1 MSKYTE
7 EYINQVLNRKDEKK
21 YSSLDYIEG
30 VLNRQ
35 KKSPA
40 AKAAAGPLQIQ
51 QPETE
56 KEPQEPEKNDRQ
68 TGGNWLTKLFGP
80 GQAEKNDSTP
90 NQRDVAE
97 KNSGAGDLIQ
107 RKADSS
113 VTTTADWQEKE
124 KAAEQRRQELIR
136 QASQGK
142 GTWSTRKTE
151 STEAY
156 RAQYA
161 DRAGVLAEK
170 SNILEKNLTSAL
182 EKAEQMGGSEAQR
195 MLIDDEL
202 TNKAVNDLLEQT
214 SVEDYL
220 AADEWIDLEQRA
232 AIALLNRYRDSAEN
246 REAAKNY
253 DSQTDEKKA
262 ELDLYAALE
271 EKLGTG
277 TTLAKRVS
285 NAAGSMAYNLLGT
298 PDVLL
303 QTGKQ
308 AAADFSENWNNEEWQ
323 EIGRQIV
330 QVNNQIAIRQ
340 EIGGQDDPELQSLL
354 ARRQE
359 LEQQRAAVEQ
369 RTPLDQSSYGAKA
382 MAMSAELN
390 RQGQEGLSKGG
401 KVAYGVGYSVADNLS
416 VAPLYFVPGGGGVA
430 LGIQGA
436 KAGAQRMAE
445 LGERGVSAGE
455 ALARGAVS
463 GGIEAATEKIGMDNL
478 VDIVGKGGKK
488 ALNSWVKGQL
498 TSLAKSGGQSAAARV
513 ASAIVSN
520 AGAEGLEEAASYI
533 GNYAADQL
541 FEDPES
547 EFSVEEFLGQAGMG
561 ALAGAVMGGGGAV
574 LNGISRAG
582 TAPNGPQTSV
592 PANEGNTM
600 HEGATPAQS
609 PAQSVQQLVYGEQS
623 TAGGNWLEQ
632 LYPGSA
638 NTQQSESILQADAE
652 TQTGEIEIVN
662 LDNTAV
668 DDNPETHTAEELARI
683 EEYKNAA
690 DPGLA
695 NFYENVLNGQ
705 YDGRPYIVGMV
716 NDRAAQAIDNL
727 TGINVRGNAHTL
739 DDNGVRHI
747 ENRHGAEGNA
757 DNTMA
762 DVEDVSRAQY
772 ILDNFDEAHLSKKK
786 AEGYST
792 KDGKPAPVV
801 IFSKKIDGSHV
812 VVEAACDGK
821 KKRSYIISEYISPNG
836 VDAKKMAK
844 SWYPR
849 DAHRSAPT
857 LTSETQIPMTSPNSV
872 YHASVDEVNGLEQ
885 HGITPESPLQS
896 PMQSNTTAAADPVLQ
911 PFTAEAVAA
920 RRMEEKNAQRQAAH
934 PSAAPAGPVQS
945 TTGSS
950 WLEQLYPGGNDTRP
964 QETSPQAML
973 TAEQTA
979 PEYTGQ
985 QTSKS
990 QSIQNRK
997 VSEFVDRVGEI
1008 LGVPRGARREY
1019 LRPLAAELA
1028 EQIRTT
1034 GHVDQQLIDQ
1044 VFDTAY
1050 SQGVVEQ
1057 NDFYE
1062 TYKDLKDQLRASRLT
1077 LDSGSRKSGAYYQ
1090 DLLRKAFGVVQV
1102 VNDGGVP
1109 VDVAYQ
1115 ELSESYPNLF
1125 DSEITNPLDQL
1136 ERIVEVGRSI
1146 HKTAVNLESLRGE
1159 EAEEF
1164 RYWARNDFDRALE
1177 DLTDGVYQVRRLEED
1192 VARQQ
1197 AAKNAPMPQ
1206 PINTEQAK
1214 AVYEAAA
1221 KLQREADRVMSR
1233 AALTKTDKVVVDRL
1247 LKGEV
1252 TPEQLQQENTENLG
1266 QILMVYQAKKRVQD
1280 GLAPIR
1286 AYNAQLR
1293 TGRASHMQ
1301 ELLEGTETWK
1311 DKKIGLAYSTETME
1325 RNVRDISKG
1334 DEVGRRLVEEVFTP
1348 VHQHEAEATRWKE
1361 NWRQRIKDLGLNK
1374 EESEYTQIYG
1384 ELAGLEAAE
1393 QMGLKRREAEYDA
1406 LKKAQQDYLKE
1417 HSGKIDQA
1425 KVEEAVSIFRAAYDQ
1440 IFEQMNDA
1448 YIRNGYAPVQYRKG
1462 YFPHFTEN
1470 RPDGF
1475 VRTMAKAL
1483 GFDIQDNRLPTDIAG
1498 LTYQFRPGRRWNPF
1512 AKERTGFETTYDAV
1526 RGFDRY
1532 LEVAADVIY
1541 HTEDIQNLRA
1551 LEDGVRYKYGDQGI
1565 KDRMDRIRADETL
1578 TEEERRAAIESIQ
1591 AQGKSHLSNFVQEVN
1606 EYTNL
1611 LAGKKSHHDRM
1622 VEKDA
1627 GRTIYQLM
1635 ANLENRVAANMVAVN
1650 PGSWLTNF
1658 IPITQASAEVSTGS
1672 LIKAARETAKSYF
1685 ADDGFADRSVF
1696 LTNRR
1701 GSDPL
1706 SKTALQKISGALSS
1720 PMQYI
1725 DEFTSNVVTRG
1736 KYLDNV
1742 KEGMDTAAAMADA
1755 DAYAARLMADRSKGA
1770 LPTVF
1775 GRKNPLTRLL
1785 TMYQVEV
1792 NNQARYLV
1800 KDLPDAMKG
1809 QGVKAIALAM
1819 LKFTIFAYLYNDL
1832 YELLTGRR
1840 SALDFI
1846 DIANQAVGDFSGY
1859 ELPNTFTEIGR
1870 VASGN
1875 ASSEDFRT
1883 ERKGAVAGVTAL
1895 GENVAEQMPF
1905 VGGLL
1910 GGGRVPISS
1919 ALPDVGTLSTSVAG
1933 LISGETNAAKAGQ
1946 TIGRELA
1953 KPAAYILPPVGGGQ
1967 IKKAVEGGSVLAEGG
1982 RYTINSDGER
1992 QLQFAVED
2000 PSAGDW
2006 LKALTFGPWALPEA
2020 QEYLDS
2026 GKSKSVGYTQAY
2038 EDGYSTNILEQ
2049 LYPSSTTGKAGQA
2062 TYEGMLGSADAA
2074 PVDSWLQKLYGATE
2088 NKGVLPS
2095 NTTTS
2100 VTVDG
2105 ESWKL
2110 TGTEAMEF
2118 AGVKQQTSYS
2128 ILSALYPVADSFDQ
2142 SVQANYAAK
2151 AQDYAAAQAKEQ
2163 VLGIAPAENSWV
2175 TKVQDFAGTDEV
2187 DERLVNA
2194 MLGSSIVAETEAD
2207 YYPNGKAI
2215 SGSRKRKA
2223 LAALREAGFSAMDAL
2238 KMWEAFG

>member
-7 EYINQVLNRKDEKK
+7 EYINEKLGRTVGSSSGSK
-21 YSSLDYIEG
+21 YTEEYINEKLGRSAKSSGNSRYTEEYINKMLGRSQNQEVAATISFGDAKG

-40 AKAAAGPLQIQ
+40 AESAAGPLQIQ
-51 QPETE
+51 QAKVEKPQKSEKTE
-56 KEPQEPEKNDRQ
+56 GQAAGES
-68 TGGNWLTKLFGP
+68 WLTKLFGNT
-80 GQAEKNDSTP
+80 AEKGNK
-90 NQRDVAE
+90 E
-97 KNSGAGDLIQ
+97 KSNAVV
-107 RKADSS
+107 SS
-113 VTTTADWQEKE
+113 NLQSETTATTTADWQEKE

-220 AADEWIDLEQRA
+220 AADEWTDLEQRA
-232 AIALLNRYRDSAEN
+232 AIALLNRYRDSEEN

-271 EKLGTG
+271 EKLGSG

-285 NAAGSMAYNLLGT
+285 NAAGSMAYNLMGT

-359 LEQQRAAVEQ
+359 LEQLRAAVEQ

-390 RQGQEGLSKGG
+390 RQGQEGLSQGG

-445 LGERGVSAGE
+445 LGERGVGAGE

-498 TSLAKSGGQSAAARV
+498 TSLAKSGDQSAAARV

-561 ALAGAVMGGGGAV
+561 ALAGGIMGGGGAI
-574 LNGISRAG
+574 LNRMSGSDIPR
-582 TAPNGPQTSV
+582 NGSQNIAET
-592 PANEGNTM
+592 NEGNTI
-600 HEGATPAQS
+600 
-609 PAQSVQQLVYGEQS
+609 SV
-623 TAGGNWLEQ
+623 
-632 LYPGSA
+632 
-638 NTQQSESILQADAE
+638 SE
-652 TQTGEIEIVN
+652 
-662 LDNTAV
+662 
-668 DDNPETHTAEELARI
+668 
-683 EEYKNAA
+683 
-690 DPGLA
+690 
-695 NFYENVLNGQ
+695 
-705 YDGRPYIVGMV
+705 
-716 NDRAAQAIDNL
+716 
-727 TGINVRGNAHTL
+727 
-739 DDNGVRHI
+739 
-747 ENRHGAEGNA
+747 
-757 DNTMA
+757 
-762 DVEDVSRAQY
+762 
-772 ILDNFDEAHLSKKK
+772 
-786 AEGYST
+786 
-792 KDGKPAPVV
+792 
-801 IFSKKIDGSHV
+801 
-812 VVEAACDGK
+812 
-821 KKRSYIISEYISPNG
+821 
-836 VDAKKMAK
+836 
-844 SWYPR
+844 
-849 DAHRSAPT
+849 RSA
-857 LTSETQIPMTSPNSV
+857 
-872 YHASVDEVNGLEQ
+872 
-885 HGITPESPLQS
+885 ES
-896 PMQSNTTAAADPVLQ
+896 AADPVSRNTNAEVPIDVEHTVVDDDPQTHTSQQLLEIEKYKAAVDPRIVAFVEQARENPTNKKLGIDIAPVNQRAVQRISDILGVDVSDYVHRMRTGAVTHIDSRHGSHGKQDSSMANIEDIGRIGWVLENFDEIKRGEKANGQPAFSGEFRNKDNSHAPNIVFEKRIDGTMYVVEAVPDTNAHRLQVVSAYIQKNATKKDAALQEKQNGGAASNKYGKNFSSADASSAPSGTSENELDRVLATSSIAEAKSTVKKPALQSNATPAIDPALQ
-911 PFTAEAVAA
+911 PFTAEMVAA
-920 RRMEEKNAQRQAAH
+920 RRMEEQNARAALH
-934 PSAAPAGPVQS
+934 SDVS
-945 TTGSS
+945 NS
-950 WLEQLYPGGNDTRP
+950 WLEELWPGSTGAQQ
-964 QETSPQAML
+964 QEAASPATQA
-973 TAEQTA
+973 AEKA
-979 PEYTGQ
+979 ALAYTGRR
-985 QTSKS
+985 TAKS
-990 QSIQNRK
+990 QSIQDRK
-997 VSEFVDRVGEI
+997 VSEFANRVGEA
-1008 LGVPRGARREY
+1008 LGVPGGARREY

-1417 HSGKIDQA
+1417 HSSKIDQA

-1448 YIRNGYAPVQYRKG
+1448 YIRNGYAPVQYRQG
-1462 YFPHFTEN
+1462 YFPHFTETQ
-1470 RPDGF
+1470 PDGF

-1512 AKERTGFETTYDAV
+1512 AKERTGLETTYDAV

-1565 KDRMDRIRADETL
+1565 KDRMDKIRADDTL
-1578 TEEERRAAIESIQ
+1578 TDEEKQEKIAKIEGI
-1591 AQGKSHLSNFVQEVN
+1591 GNTHLSNFVQEVN

-1627 GRTIYQLM
+1627 GRAIYQLM
-1635 ANLENRVAANMVAVN
+1635 SNLENRVAANMVAVN

-1672 LIKAARETAKSYF
+1672 LVRAARESAKNAF
-1685 ADDGFADRSVF
+1685 ANDGFEDRSVF

-1701 GSDPL
+1701 GSDQL
-1706 SKTALQKISGALSS
+1706 SKTTLQKISSTLSS
-1720 PMQYI
+1720 PMQWI
-1725 DEFTSNVVTRG
+1725 DMFTSNVVTRG
-1736 KYLDNV
+1736 RYLDNV
-1742 KEGMDTAAAMADA
+1742 KAGMDPTMAMEDA
-1755 DAYAARLMADRSKGA
+1755 DAYAARLIADRSKGS

-1775 GRKNPLTRLL
+1775 GRKNPLWRLA

-1792 NNQARYLV
+1792 NNQLRYLV
-1800 KDLPDAMKG
+1800 KDLPDALKDDG
-1809 QGVKAIALAM
+1809 IKALAM
-1819 LKFTIFAYLYNDL
+1819 ALLKYTIFAYLYNDL
-1832 YELLTGRR
+1832 YELWTGRR

-1846 DIANQAVGDFSGY
+1846 DIANQAVGDFTGY
-1859 ELPNTFTEIGR
+1859 ELPNTFQEIDRAIKGK
-1870 VASGN
+1870 ASPD
-1875 ASSEDFRT
+1875 DFKT
-1883 ERKGAVAGVTAL
+1883 QKKGAMAGMNTL
-1895 GENVAEQMPF
+1895 YENIREQTPF
-1905 VGGLL
+1905 VSGFFD
-1910 GGGRVPISS
+1910 GGRLPISS
-1919 ALPDVGTLSTSVAG
+1919 AVPDHSLFSSIGG
-1933 LISGETNAAKAGQ
+1933 LVSGEMNSEKAKD
-1946 TIGRELA
+1946 TIERELA
-1953 KPAAYILPPVGGGQ
+1953 KPIFYMGFPVGGGQ
-1967 IKKAVEGGSVLAEGG
+1967 IKKAYEGSKVLSEGG
-1982 RYTINSDGER
+1982 RYTVNSDGER

-2006 LKALTFGPWALPEA
+2006 LKALAFGPWALPEA
-2020 QEYLDS
+2020 QEYLDG

-2049 LYPSSTTGKAGQA
+2049 LYPNSSTGKAGQA

-2105 ESWKL
+2105 ESRKL

-2151 AQDYAAAQAKEQ
+2151 AQDYTAAQAKER

-2175 TKVQDFAGTDEV
+2175 SKVQDFAGTDEV
-2187 DERLVNA
+2187 DVRLVNA

-2207 YYPNGKAI
+2207 YYSNGKAI

>member
-7 EYINQVLNRKDEKK
+7 EYINQVLSRTQKAEKQ
-21 YSSLDYIEG
+21 YSSLEYIEG
-30 VLNRQ
+30 VLNQQ

-51 QPETE
+51 QPEAE
-56 KEPQEPEKNDRQ
+56 KEPQKLEKSDGK
-68 TGGNWLTKLFGP
+68 TSENWLAKLFGN
-80 GQAEKNDSTP
+80 GQTEKNGSTL

-97 KNSGAGDLIQ
+97 KNSGADDLIQ
-107 RKADSS
+107 RKTDSS
-113 VTTTADWQEKE
+113 VTTPADWREKE
-124 KAAEQRRQELIR
+124 KAAEQRRQELLKK
-136 QASQGK
+136 ASQGN

-151 STEAY
+151 NTEAY
-156 RAQYA
+156 RKEYA
-161 DRAGVLAEK
+161 DRAGAMTEK
-170 SNILEKNLTSAL
+170 AQALEKNITSAL

-195 MLIDDEL
+195 MLLDDEL
-202 TNKAVNDLLEQT
+202 TTKAVNDLLQQT

-220 AADEWIDLEQRA
+220 AADKWTDLERRA
-232 AIALLNRYRDSAEN
+232 AIAMLNRYRDREEN

-253 DSQTDEKKA
+253 DAQTDEKKA

-271 EKLGTG
+271 EKLGVG
-277 TTLAKRVS
+277 TTLSNRVT
-285 NAAGSMAYNLLGT
+285 NAAGSMAYTLLGT
-298 PDVLL
+298 PDTIL
-303 QTGKQ
+303 QTAKQ
-308 AAADFSENWNNEEWQ
+308 AAGDFAANWNNEEWQ
-323 EIGRQIV
+323 ELGKKIV
-330 QVNNQIAIRQ
+330 QVNNQIAARQ
-340 EIGGQDDPELQSLL
+340 EVGGPDDPELQSLL
-354 ARRQE
+354 ARRAE
-359 LEQQRAAVEQ
+359 LEEQQAALEQ
-369 RTPLDQSSYGAKA
+369 KTPIDQDSYGAKA
-382 MAMSAELN
+382 MAMATELN

-401 KVAYGVGYSVADNLS
+401 KVAYGVGYSVADNLA

-445 LGERGVSAGE
+445 LGERGTGAGE

-498 TSLAKSGGQSAAARV
+498 TSLAKSGGQSTAARV

-547 EFSVEEFLGQAGMG
+547 EFSLEEFLGQAGMG
-561 ALAGAVMGGGGAV
+561 ALAGGIMGGGGAV
-574 LNGISRAG
+574 FHSASGSGASDVMSEKPTESAAKAAYENKNGEGTISIEH
-582 TAPNGPQTSV
+582 TVVDDDPKT
-592 PANEGNTM
+592 
-600 HEGATPAQS
+600 HTP
-609 PAQSVQQLVYGEQS
+609 QQLV
-623 TAGGNWLEQ
+623 A
-632 LYPGSA
+632 
-638 NTQQSESILQADAE
+638 
-652 TQTGEIEIVN
+652 
-662 LDNTAV
+662 
-668 DDNPETHTAEELARI
+668 I
-683 EEYKNAA
+683 EEYKASV
-690 DPGLA
+690 DPRIVA
-695 NFYENVLNGQ
+695 FVEQARENPTNKKLGIDIAPVNQRAVQRISEILGV
-705 YDGRPYIVGMV
+705 DVTGYIHRMRSGAVTH
-716 NDRAAQAIDNL
+716 IDS
-727 TGINVRGNAHTL
+727 
-739 DDNGVRHI
+739 
-747 ENRHGAEGNA
+747 RHGSHGKQ
-757 DNTMA
+757 DSSMA
-762 DVEDVSRAQY
+762 NIEDMGRIGWVLENY
-772 ILDNFDEAHLSKKK
+772 DEIERGEK
-786 AEGYST
+786 AN
-792 KDGKPAPVV
+792 GKPSFSGEFRNKDNSHAPNVV
-801 IFSKKIDGSHV
+801 FKKRIDGTMY
-812 VVEAACDGK
+812 VVEAVPDT
-821 KKRSYIISEYISPNG
+821 
-836 VDAKKMAK
+836 
-844 SWYPR
+844 
-849 DAHRSAPT
+849 DAHRMQVVSAYIQKNNTKKDAALQTKQNGEAASKKYGKNLSSADASSAPSG
-857 LTSETQIPMTSPNSV
+857 TSENELDRVLATSSITG
-872 YHASVDEVNGLEQ
+872 AESAVNEPGVRL
-885 HGITPESPLQS
+885 
-896 PMQSNTTAAADPVLQ
+896 NAAPAIDPVLE
-911 PFTAEAVAA
+911 PFTADAVAA
-920 RRMEEKNAQRQAAH
+920 RMRAEVGAQAGQSAPAAALHGDVSNSWLEELWPGSTGAQGQEAA
-934 PSAAPAGPVQS
+934 PEAATGGTEQAAPA
-945 TTGSS
+945 
-950 WLEQLYPGGNDTRP
+950 
-964 QETSPQAML
+964 
-973 TAEQTA
+973 
-979 PEYTGQ
+979 YTGQ
-985 QTSKS
+985 RTAK
-990 QSIQNRK
+990 IQNIQKRK
-997 VSEFVDRVGEI
+997 ESEFINRVGEAF
-1008 LGVPRGARREY
+1008 GVPIGARREY
-1019 LRPLAAELA
+1019 LRPLAAQLA
-1028 EQIRTT
+1028 EQLRTT
-1034 GHVDQQLIDQ
+1034 GHADQQLVDR
-1044 VFDTAY
+1044 VFETAY
-1050 SQGVVEQ
+1050 EQGIVEQ

-1062 TYKDLKDQLRASRLT
+1062 TYKGLKDQLRATRLT
-1077 LDSGSRKSGAYYQ
+1077 LDRESRNSGVYYQ
-1090 DLLRKAFGVVQV
+1090 DLLHKGFGTVQI
-1102 VNDGGVP
+1102 VNEGGIP

-1125 DSEITNPLDQL
+1125 DPEITAPLNQL

-1334 DEVGRRLVEEVFTP
+1334 DEVGRRLVKEVFTP

-1417 HSGKIDQA
+1417 HSSKIDQT

-1611 LAGKKSHHDRM
+1611 LAGKKSHYDRM

-1755 DAYAARLMADRSKGA
+1755 DSYAARLMADRSKGA

-1800 KDLPDAMKG
+1800 KDLPDAMRG

-1883 ERKGAVAGVTAL
+1883 ERKGTVAGVTAL

-1933 LISGETNAAKAGQ
+1933 LISGEINAAKAGQ

-1967 IKKAVEGGSVLAEGG
+1967 IKKAVEGGSVLADGG

-2020 QEYLDS
+2020 QEYLDG

-2049 LYPSSTTGKAGQA
+2049 LYPSSATGKAGQA

-2074 PVDSWLQKLYGATE
+2074 PVDSWLKELYGATE
-2088 NKGVLPS
+2088 DKGVLPS

-2105 ESWKL
+2105 ESRKL

-2238 KMWEAFG
+2238 KMWETFS

>member
-7 EYINQVLNRKDEKK
+7 EYIDKILNQTQSSSGNQ
-21 YSSLDYIEG
+21 YSSVDYIEG

-40 AKAAAGPLQIQ
+40 AESAAGPLQIQ
-51 QPETE
+51 QAKVEKPQKSEKTE
-56 KEPQEPEKNDRQ
+56 GQAAGES
-68 TGGNWLTKLFGP
+68 WLTKLFGNT
-80 GQAEKNDSTP
+80 AEKGNK
-90 NQRDVAE
+90 E
-97 KNSGAGDLIQ
+97 KSNAVV
-107 RKADSS
+107 SS
-113 VTTTADWQEKE
+113 NLQSETTATTTADWQEKE

-220 AADEWIDLEQRA
+220 AADEWTDLEQRA

-308 AAADFSENWNNEEWQ
+308 TAADFSENWNNEEWQ

-390 RQGQEGLSKGG
+390 RQGQEGLSQGG

-445 LGERGVSAGE
+445 LGERGIGAGE

-478 VDIVGKGGKK
+478 VDIVGKGGKR

-498 TSLAKSGGQSAAARV
+498 SSLAKSGGQSAAARV

-541 FEDPES
+541 FSDPES
-547 EFSVEEFLGQAGMG
+547 EFSVEELLSQAGMG
-561 ALAGAVMGGGGAV
+561 ALAGGIMGGGGAM
-574 LNGISRAG
+574 LNGISGAG
-582 TAPNGPQTSV
+582 TAQNGPQTSV
-592 PANEGNTM
+592 PANGRNNTM
-600 HEGATPAQS
+600 PEGETPAQQ
-609 PAQSVQQLVYGEQS
+609 PVYGEQS
-623 TAGGNWLEQ
+623 TAGGSWLEQ
-632 LYPGSA
+632 LYPGGA
-638 NTQQSESILQADAE
+638 NTQQSESVMQTDAE
-652 TQTGEIEIVN
+652 TQTGESEIVN

-668 DDNPETHTAEELARI
+668 DDNPETHTTEELARI

-695 NFYENVLNGQ
+695 NFYENVLNGK
-705 YDGRPYIVGMV
+705 YNGRPYTVGMV
-716 NDRAAQAIDNL
+716 NDRAAQAIDDL
-727 TGINVRGNAHTL
+727 TGINVRGNAHVL

-821 KKRSYIISEYISPNG
+821 KNRSYIISEYISPNG

-857 LTSETQIPMTSPNSV
+857 LTSETQTPMTSPNSV
-872 YHASVDEVNGLEQ
+872 YHK
-885 HGITPESPLQS
+885 
-896 PMQSNTTAAADPVLQ
+896 MQSNATTTVDPVLQ

-920 RRMEEKNAQRQAAH
+920 RRMEEQNAQRQAAQ
-934 PSAAPAGPVQS
+934 PSAPPAGPVQN
-945 TTGSS
+945 TAGSN
-950 WLEQLYPGGNDTRP
+950 WLEQLYPGGNDTRT
-964 QETSPQAML
+964 QETSPQAVP

-985 QTSKS
+985 RTAKS
-990 QSIQNRK
+990 QNIQNRK
-997 VSEFVDRVGEI
+997 VSEFANRVGES
-1008 LGVPRGARREY
+1008 LGVPGGARREY

-1034 GHVDQQLIDQ
+1034 GHADQQLVDQ
-1044 VFDTAY
+1044 VFETAY
-1050 SQGVVEQ
+1050 DQGIVEQ

-1062 TYKDLKDQLRASRLT
+1062 TYEGLKKQLRATRLT
-1077 LDSGSRKSGAYYQ
+1077 LDSESRKSGVYYTE
-1090 DLLRKAFGVVQV
+1090 LRQKAKGIVQL
-1102 VNDGGVP
+1102 VNEGGVP

-1125 DSEITNPLDQL
+1125 DSEITAPLNQL

-1146 HKTAVNLESLRGE
+1146 KKASVNLDAYYGE
-1159 EAEEF
+1159 DAPEF
-1164 RYWARNDFDRALE
+1164 RAWARNDFDRALE
-1177 DLTDGVYQVRRLEED
+1177 DLTDGIYKVRRLEED
-1192 VARQQ
+1192 TARRQE
-1197 AAKNAPMPQ
+1197 AKNAPEPE
-1206 PINTEQAK
+1206 PIDTAQVK

-1221 KLQREADRVMSR
+1221 KLQRQADRVMSR
-1233 AALTKTDKVVVDRL
+1233 AALTEADQVVVDRL

-1252 TPEQLQQENTENLG
+1252 TPQQLQAEGTENLG
-1266 QILMVYQAKKRVQD
+1266 DILMVYQAKKQVKD

-1293 TGRASHMQ
+1293 DSRASHMQ
-1301 ELLEGTETWK
+1301 ELLQGTESWK
-1311 DKKIGLAYSTETME
+1311 DKSLGLAYSTETME

-1334 DEVGRRLVEEVFTP
+1334 DAVGKKLVEEVFAP
-1348 VHQHEAEATRWKE
+1348 VHKHEAEATRWKE
-1361 NWRQRIKDLGLNK
+1361 KWRQEIKELGLTR
-1374 EESEYTQIYG
+1374 EESEYTQLYG

-1393 QMGLKRREAEYDA
+1393 QMGLQRRETEYEA
-1406 LKKAQQDYLKE
+1406 LKKAQAEYLEK
-1417 HSGKIDQA
+1417 HGDKIDMA
-1425 KVEEAVSIFRAAYDQ
+1425 KVEDAVTAFRKAYDS

-1448 YIRNGYAPVQYRKG
+1448 YIRNGYAPVQYRQG
-1462 YFPHFTEN
+1462 YFPHFTETQ
-1470 RPDGF
+1470 PDGF

-1551 LEDGVRYKYGDQGI
+1551 LEDGIRYKYGDQGI

-1578 TEEERRAAIESIQ
+1578 TEDERRAAIESIQ

-1622 VEKDA
+1622 VEKDS
-1627 GRTIYQLM
+1627 GRAIYQLM

-1696 LTNRR
+1696 LTNRM

-1706 SKTALQKISGALSS
+1706 SKTTLQKISGTLSS

-1725 DEFTSNVVTRG
+1725 DEFTANVVTRG

-1742 KEGMDTAAAMADA
+1742 KAGMDPETAMADA

-1770 LPTVF
+1770 LPTYF
-1775 GRKNPLTRLL
+1775 GRKNPFTRLL

-1809 QGVKAIALAM
+1809 QGAKAIALAM

-1846 DIANQAVGDFSGY
+1846 DIANQAVGDFTGY
-1859 ELPNTFTEIGR
+1859 ELPNTFAEIGR
-1870 VASGN
+1870 AVSGK
-1875 ASSEDFRT
+1875 ASSEDFKT
-1883 ERKGAVAGVTAL
+1883 QRKGAVAGVTAL
-1895 GENVAEQMPF
+1895 GKNIAEQTPF

-1919 ALPDVGTLSTSVAG
+1919 ALPDPIALGGSVVG
-1933 LISGETNAAKAGQ
+1933 LISGEKNAVKAGE
-1946 TIGRELA
+1946 TIARELA
-1953 KPAAYILPPVGGGQ
+1953 KPTAYILPPVGGGQ
-1967 IKKAVEGGSVLAEGG
+1967 IKKAAEGGSVLAEGG
-1982 RYTINSDGER
+1982 RYTVNSDGER
-1992 QLQFAVED
+1992 QLQYAVED

-2006 LKALTFGPWALPEA
+2006 LKTLTFGPWALPEA
-2020 QEYLDS
+2020 QEYLNS
-2026 GKSKSVGYTQAY
+2026 GKSKSVGYTEAY
-2038 EDGYSTNILEQ
+2038 ESGYPINILEQ
-2049 LYPSSTTGKAGQA
+2049 LYPNSTTGKAGQA
-2062 TYEGMLGSADAA
+2062 SYERMLGDENAA
-2074 PVDSWLQKLYGATE
+2074 PVDNWLLQLYGATE
-2088 NKGVLPS
+2088 DKSVLPS

-2105 ESWKL
+2105 ESRKL
-2110 TGTEAMEF
+2110 TGTEAMEY
-2118 AGVKQQTSYS
+2118 ADTKQQISFN
-2128 ILSALYPVADSFDQ
+2128 ILSALYPVADSFDPA
-2142 SVQANYAAK
+2142 VQANYAAK
-2151 AQDYAAAQAKEQ
+2151 AQDYATAQAKEQ
-2163 VLGIAPAENSWV
+2163 VLGITPAENSWV
-2175 TKVQDFAGTDEV
+2175 AKVQDLAGTEEV
-2187 DERLVNA
+2187 DVRLVNA

-2223 LAALREAGFSAMDAL
+2223 LAALREAGFNAMDAL
-2238 KMWEAFG
+2238 KMWEVFS

>member
-7 EYINQVLNRKDEKK
+7 EYIDKILNQTQSSSGNQ
-21 YSSLDYIEG
+21 YSSVDYIEG

-40 AKAAAGPLQIQ
+40 AESAAGPLQIQ
-51 QPETE
+51 QAKVEKPQKSEKTE
-56 KEPQEPEKNDRQ
+56 GQAAGES
-68 TGGNWLTKLFGP
+68 WLTKLFGNT
-80 GQAEKNDSTP
+80 AEKDNK
-90 NQRDVAE
+90 E
-97 KNSGAGDLIQ
+97 KSNAVV
-107 RKADSS
+107 SS
-113 VTTTADWQEKE
+113 NLQSETTATTTADWQEKE

-220 AADEWIDLEQRA
+220 AADEWTDLEQRA

-390 RQGQEGLSKGG
+390 RQGQEGLSQGG

-561 ALAGAVMGGGGAV
+561 ALAGGIMGGGGAI
-574 LNGISRAG
+574 LNSMSGFDIPR
-582 TAPNGPQTSV
+582 NGSQSIAET
-592 PANEGNTM
+592 NDGNTI
-600 HEGATPAQS
+600 
-609 PAQSVQQLVYGEQS
+609 SV
-623 TAGGNWLEQ
+623 
-632 LYPGSA
+632 
-638 NTQQSESILQADAE
+638 SE
-652 TQTGEIEIVN
+652 
-662 LDNTAV
+662 
-668 DDNPETHTAEELARI
+668 
-683 EEYKNAA
+683 
-690 DPGLA
+690 
-695 NFYENVLNGQ
+695 
-705 YDGRPYIVGMV
+705 
-716 NDRAAQAIDNL
+716 
-727 TGINVRGNAHTL
+727 
-739 DDNGVRHI
+739 
-747 ENRHGAEGNA
+747 
-757 DNTMA
+757 
-762 DVEDVSRAQY
+762 
-772 ILDNFDEAHLSKKK
+772 
-786 AEGYST
+786 
-792 KDGKPAPVV
+792 
-801 IFSKKIDGSHV
+801 
-812 VVEAACDGK
+812 
-821 KKRSYIISEYISPNG
+821 
-836 VDAKKMAK
+836 
-844 SWYPR
+844 
-849 DAHRSAPT
+849 RSA
-857 LTSETQIPMTSPNSV
+857 
-872 YHASVDEVNGLEQ
+872 
-885 HGITPESPLQS
+885 ES
-896 PMQSNTTAAADPVLQ
+896 AADPVSGNTNEEVPIDVEHTVVDDDPQTHTSQQLLEIEKYKAAVDPRIVAFVEQARENPTNKKLGIDIAPVNQRAVQRISDILGVDVSDYVHRMRTSAVTHIDSRHGSHGKQDSSMANIEDIGRIGWVLENFDEIKRGEKANGQPAFSGEFRNKDNSHAPNIVFQKRIDGTMYVVEAVPDTNAHRLQ
-911 PFTAEAVAA
+911 VVSAYIQKNATKKDAALQEKQNGGAASNKYGKNFSSADASSAPSGTSENELDRVLATSSIAEAESTVKKPALQSNATPAIDPALQQFTAEMVAA
-920 RRMEEKNAQRQAAH
+920 RRMEERNAQVAQHSDVSNSWLEELWPGSTGAQQQEAASPATQAAEK
-934 PSAAPAGPVQS
+934 AAPA
-945 TTGSS
+945 
-950 WLEQLYPGGNDTRP
+950 
-964 QETSPQAML
+964 
-973 TAEQTA
+973 
-979 PEYTGQ
+979 YTGQ
-985 QTSKS
+985 RTAKS
-990 QSIQNRK
+990 QSIQDRK
-997 VSEFVDRVGEI
+997 VSEFANRVGEA
-1008 LGVPRGARREY
+1008 LGVPGGARREY
-1019 LRPLAAELA
+1019 LRPLAVELA

-1034 GHVDQQLIDQ
+1034 GHADQQLVDR

-1050 SQGVVEQ
+1050 DQGIVEQ

-1062 TYKDLKDQLRASRLT
+1062 TYEGLKKQLRATRLT
-1077 LDSGSRKSGAYYQ
+1077 LDSESRKSGVYYTE
-1090 DLLRKAFGVVQV
+1090 LRQKAMGIVQL
-1102 VNDGGVP
+1102 VNEGGVP

-1125 DSEITNPLDQL
+1125 DPEITAPLDQL
-1136 ERIVEVGRSI
+1136 ERIIEVGRSI
-1146 HKTAVNLESLRGE
+1146 KKAAVNLDAYYGE
-1159 EAEEF
+1159 DAPEF
-1164 RYWARNDFDRALE
+1164 RAWARNDFDRALE
-1177 DLTDGVYQVRRLEED
+1177 ELTDGVYQVRRLEED
-1192 VARQQ
+1192 TARRQ
-1197 AAKNAPMPQ
+1197 AARNVPRPE
-1206 PINTEQAK
+1206 PIDTAQVK

-1221 KLQREADRVMSR
+1221 KLQRQADRVVSR
-1233 AALTKTDKVVVDRL
+1233 AALTEADQVAVDRL

-1252 TPEQLQQENTENLG
+1252 TPQQLQAEGTENLG
-1266 QILMVYQAKKRVQD
+1266 DILMVYQAKKQVKD

-1293 TGRASHMQ
+1293 DSRASHMQ
-1301 ELLEGTETWK
+1301 DLLKGSENWK

-1325 RNVRDISKG
+1325 RNVRDISNG
-1334 DEVGRRLVEEVFTP
+1334 DAAGKKLVEEVFAP
-1348 VHQHEAEATRWKE
+1348 VHRHEAEANRWKE
-1361 NWRQRIKDLGLNK
+1361 RWRKEIKELGLNR
-1374 EESEYTQIYG
+1374 EESEYTQLYG

-1393 QMGLKRREAEYDA
+1393 QMGLQRRETEYEA
-1406 LKKAQQDYLKE
+1406 LKKAQAEYLEKY
-1417 HSGKIDQA
+1417 GDKIDMA
-1425 KVEEAVSIFRAAYDQ
+1425 KVEDAVTVFRKAYDS

-1448 YIRNGYAPVQYRKG
+1448 YIRNGYAPVQYRQG
-1462 YFPHFTEN
+1462 YFPHFTETQ
-1470 RPDGF
+1470 PDGF

-1551 LEDGVRYKYGDQGI
+1551 LEDGIRYKYGDQGI
-1565 KDRMDRIRADETL
+1565 KDRMDQIRADETL
-1578 TEEERRAAIESIQ
+1578 TEDERRAAIESIQ

-1685 ADDGFADRSVF
+1685 ADDGFAERSVF

-1809 QGVKAIALAM
+1809 QGAKAIALAM

-1846 DIANQAVGDFSGY
+1846 DIANQAVGDFTGY

-1870 VASGN
+1870 AASGN

-1895 GENVAEQMPF
+1895 GENVAEQLPF

-1919 ALPDVGTLSTSVAG
+1919 ALPDVGTLSTGVAG

-1967 IKKAVEGGSVLAEGG
+1967 IKKAIEGGKVIADAG
-1982 RYTINSDGER
+1982 RYTVNSNGER
-1992 QLQFAVED
+1992 QLQFAMED
-2000 PSAGDW
+2000 PSAADW
-2006 LKALTFGPWALPEA
+2006 IKALTFGPWALPEA
-2020 QEYLDS
+2020 QDYLDG

-2049 LYPSSTTGKAGQA
+2049 LYPSSATGKAGQA

-2074 PVDSWLQKLYGATE
+2074 PVDSWLKELYGATE
-2088 NKGVLPS
+2088 DKGVLPS

-2105 ESWKL
+2105 ESQKL

-2128 ILSALYPVADSFDQ
+2128 ILSALYPVVDSFDQ

-2151 AQDYAAAQAKEQ
+2151 AQDYAAAMAKEQ

-2175 TKVQDFAGTDEV
+2175 SKVQDFAGTDEV
-2187 DERLVNA
+2187 DARLVNA

-2207 YYPNGKAI
+2207 YYSNGKAI

>member
-7 EYINQVLNRKDEKK
+7 EYINQVLSRTQKAEKQ
-21 YSSLDYIEG
+21 YSSLEYIEG
-30 VLNRQ
+30 VLNQQ

-51 QPETE
+51 QPEAE
-56 KEPQEPEKNDRQ
+56 KETQKLEKSDGK
-68 TGGNWLTKLFGP
+68 TSENWLAKLFGN
-80 GQAEKNDSTP
+80 GQTEKNGSTL

-97 KNSGAGDLIQ
+97 KNSGADDLIQ
-107 RKADSS
+107 RKTDSS
-113 VTTTADWQEKE
+113 VTTPADWREKE
-124 KAAEQRRQELIR
+124 KAAEQRRQELLKK
-136 QASQGK
+136 ASQGN

-151 STEAY
+151 NTEAY
-156 RAQYA
+156 RKEYA
-161 DRAGVLAEK
+161 DRAGALTEK
-170 SNILEKNLTSAL
+170 AQALEKNITSAL

-195 MLIDDEL
+195 MLLDDEL
-202 TNKAVNDLLEQT
+202 TTKAVNELLQQT

-220 AADEWIDLEQRA
+220 AADKWTDLERRA
-232 AIALLNRYRDSAEN
+232 AIAMLNRYRDREEN

-253 DSQTDEKKA
+253 DAQTDEKKA

-271 EKLGTG
+271 EKLGVG
-277 TTLAKRVS
+277 TTLSNRVT
-285 NAAGSMAYNLLGT
+285 NAAGSMAYTLLGT
-298 PDVLL
+298 PDTIL
-303 QTGKQ
+303 QTAKQ
-308 AAADFSENWNNEEWQ
+308 AAGDFAANWNNEEWQ
-323 EIGRQIV
+323 ELGKKIV
-330 QVNNQIAIRQ
+330 QVNNQIAARQ
-340 EIGGQDDPELQSLL
+340 EVGGPDDPELQSLL
-354 ARRQE
+354 ARRAE
-359 LEQQRAAVEQ
+359 LEEQQAALEQ
-369 RTPLDQSSYGAKA
+369 KTPIDQDSYGAKA
-382 MAMSAELN
+382 MAMATELN

-401 KVAYGVGYSVADNLS
+401 KVAYGVGYSVADNLA

-445 LGERGVSAGE
+445 LGERGIGAGE

-498 TSLAKSGGQSAAARV
+498 TSLAKSGGQSTAARV

-547 EFSVEEFLGQAGMG
+547 EFSLEEFLGQAGMG
-561 ALAGAVMGGGGAV
+561 ALAGGIMGGGGAV
-574 LNGISRAG
+574 FHSASGSGASDVMSEKPTESAAKAAYENKNGEGTISIEH
-582 TAPNGPQTSV
+582 TVVDDDPKT
-592 PANEGNTM
+592 
-600 HEGATPAQS
+600 HTP
-609 PAQSVQQLVYGEQS
+609 QQLVAIEEYKASVDPRIVAFVEQARENPTNKKLGIDIAPVNQRAVQRISEILGVDVTGYIHRMRSGAVTHIDSRHGSHGKQDSSMANIEDMGRIGWVLENYDEIERGEKANGKPSFSGEFRNKDNSHAPNVVFKKRIDGTMYVVEAVPDTDAHRMQVVSAYIQKNNTKKDAALQTKQNGEAASKKYGKNLSSADASSAPSGTSENELDRVLANLNITDTESAVNDEVGLQSNAAPTIDPVLKPFTSETLAARPMEEQNAPAVALHEDVS
-623 TAGGNWLEQ
+623 NGWLEQ
-632 LYPGSA
+632 LWPGSTGA
-638 NTQQSESILQADAE
+638 QQQE
-652 TQTGEIEIVN
+652 TY
-662 LDNTAV
+662 L
-668 DDNPETHTAEELARI
+668 P
-683 EEYKNAA
+683 
-690 DPGLA
+690 
-695 NFYENVLNGQ
+695 
-705 YDGRPYIVGMV
+705 
-716 NDRAAQAIDNL
+716 AAQA
-727 TGINVRGNAHTL
+727 
-739 DDNGVRHI
+739 
-747 ENRHGAEGNA
+747 
-757 DNTMA
+757 
-762 DVEDVSRAQY
+762 
-772 ILDNFDEAHLSKKK
+772 
-786 AEGYST
+786 
-792 KDGKPAPVV
+792 
-801 IFSKKIDGSHV
+801 
-812 VVEAACDGK
+812 
-821 KKRSYIISEYISPNG
+821 
-836 VDAKKMAK
+836 
-844 SWYPR
+844 
-849 DAHRSAPT
+849 
-857 LTSETQIPMTSPNSV
+857 
-872 YHASVDEVNGLEQ
+872 
-885 HGITPESPLQS
+885 
-896 PMQSNTTAAADPVLQ
+896 
-911 PFTAEAVAA
+911 
-920 RRMEEKNAQRQAAH
+920 
-934 PSAAPAGPVQS
+934 
-945 TTGSS
+945 
-950 WLEQLYPGGNDTRP
+950 
-964 QETSPQAML
+964 
-973 TAEQTA
+973 AEQDTIA
-979 PEYTGQ
+979 YTGQ
-985 QTSKS
+985 RTAKS
-990 QSIQNRK
+990 QDIQNRK
-997 VSEFVDRVGEI
+997 VSEFANRVGEA
-1008 LGVPRGARREY
+1008 LGVPGGARREY
-1019 LRPLAAELA
+1019 LRPLAVELA

-1034 GHVDQQLIDQ
+1034 GHVDQQLVDH
-1044 VFDTAY
+1044 VFETAY
-1050 SQGVVEQ
+1050 EQGIVEQ
-1057 NDFYE
+1057 NDFYD
-1062 TYKDLKDQLRASRLT
+1062 TYKGLKKQLRGTRLT
-1077 LDSGSRKSGAYYQ
+1077 LDSESRKSGTYYTE
-1090 DLLRKAFGVVQV
+1090 LRQKAMGIVQL
-1102 VNDGGVP
+1102 VNEGGIP

-1125 DSEITNPLDQL
+1125 DPEITAPLNQL

-1146 HKTAVNLESLRGE
+1146 KKAAVNLDAYYGE
-1159 EAEEF
+1159 DAPEF
-1164 RYWARNDFDRALE
+1164 RAWARNDFDRALE
-1177 DLTDGVYQVRRLEED
+1177 DFTDGIYQVRRLEED

-1197 AAKNAPMPQ
+1197 AARNVPTPEHIDTAQ
-1206 PINTEQAK
+1206 VK
-1214 AVYEAAA
+1214 AIYEAAA
-1221 KLQREADRVMSR
+1221 KLQRQADRAVSR
-1233 AALTKTDKVVVDRL
+1233 AALTETDQVAVDRL

-1252 TPEQLQQENTENLG
+1252 TPQQLQAEGVENLG
-1266 QILMVYQAKKRVQD
+1266 DILMVYQAKKQVKD

-1293 TGRASHMQ
+1293 DSRASHMQ
-1301 ELLEGTETWK
+1301 ELLKGSENWK

-1334 DEVGRRLVEEVFTP
+1334 DSAGKKLVEEIFTP
-1348 VHQHEAEATRWKE
+1348 VHRHEAEATRWKE
-1361 NWRQRIKDLGLNK
+1361 RWRQEVKELGLNR
-1374 EESEYTQIYG
+1374 EESEYTQLYG

-1393 QMGLKRREAEYDA
+1393 QMGLQRRETEYEA
-1406 LKKAQQDYLKE
+1406 LKKAQAEYLEKY
-1417 HSGKIDQA
+1417 GDKIDMA
-1425 KVEEAVSIFRAAYDQ
+1425 KVEDAVTVFRKAYDS

-1448 YIRNGYAPVQYRKG
+1448 YIRNGYAPVQYRQG
-1462 YFPHFTEN
+1462 YFPHFTETQ
-1470 RPDGF
+1470 PDGF
-1475 VRTMAKAL
+1475 VRTVAKAL

-1551 LEDGVRYKYGDQGI
+1551 LEDGIRYKYGDQGI
-1565 KDRMDRIRADETL
+1565 KDRMDQIRSDETL
-1578 TEEERRAAIESIQ
+1578 TEDERRAAIESIQ

-1611 LAGKKSHHDRM
+1611 LAGKKSHYDRM

-1672 LIKAARETAKSYF
+1672 LVKAARETAKSYF
-1685 ADDGFADRSVF
+1685 TDDGFADRSVF
-1696 LTNRR
+1696 LTNRL

-1706 SKTALQKISGALSS
+1706 SKTTLQKISSTLSS

-1736 KYLDNV
+1736 RYLDNV
-1742 KEGMDTAAAMADA
+1742 KEGMDAAAAMADA

-1809 QGVKAIALAM
+1809 QGAKAIALAM

-1846 DIANQAVGDFSGY
+1846 DIANQAVGDFTGY

-1870 VASGN
+1870 AASGK
-1875 ASSEDFRT
+1875 ASSEDFKT

-1919 ALPDVGTLSTSVAG
+1919 ALPDVGILSTSVAG

-1967 IKKAVEGGSVLAEGG
+1967 IKKAIEGRNVVADGG
-1982 RYTINSDGER
+1982 RYTVNSDGER

-2000 PSAGDW
+2000 PSTGDW
-2006 LKALTFGPWALPEA
+2006 LKALMFGPWALPEA

-2038 EDGYSTNILEQ
+2038 DGGYSTNNLEQ
-2049 LYPSSTTGKAGQA
+2049 LYPSSATGKAGQA

-2074 PVDSWLQKLYGATE
+2074 PVDGWLQELYGATE

-2105 ESWKL
+2105 ESRKL

-2118 AGVKQQTSYS
+2118 AGVKQHISYN
-2128 ILSALYPVADSFDQ
+2128 ILSALYPMADSFEQ

-2151 AQDYAAAQAKEQ
+2151 AQDYAVAQAKEQ
-2163 VLGIAPAENSWV
+2163 VLGITPAENSWV
-2175 TKVQDFAGTDEV
+2175 SKVQDFAGTNEV
-2187 DERLVNA
+2187 DARLVNA
-2194 MLGSSIVAETEAD
+2194 ILGSSIVAETEAD

-2223 LAALREAGFSAMDAL
+2223 LAALREAGFGTMDAL
-2238 KMWEAFG
+2238 KMWEVFG